1 MSPAPG
7 ETRTIRLT
15 VNGTDTGLREVPA
28 DLSLLDFLQEML
40 GLTGTKFCC
49 GIGVCRACT
58 VSLRRTSNAA
68 PVPIVSCSTAAVSVN
83 GQTVETVEGLA
94 TADRPNDIQ
103 RAFLD
108 HFAFQCG
115 YCTPGFLMATAVL
128 IERLRKS
135 PVSRGQ
141 LNSVVAEAI
150 GQHVCRCTGYV
161 RYHAAVRS
169 VILATPGLV
178 Q

>member
-1 MSPAPG
+1 MSPPAG

-15 VNGTDTGLREVPA
+15 VNGRDTGPREVPV
-28 DLSLLDFLQEML
+28 DLSVLDFLNEML

-58 VSLRRTSNAA
+58 VSLRRTAEAA

-83 GQTVETVEGLA
+83 GQIVDTVEGLA
-94 TADRPNDIQ
+94 TADKPNDIQ

-115 YCTPGFLMATAVL
+115 YCTPGFLMATTVL
-128 IERLRKS
+128 VERLRKS
-135 PVSRGQ
+135 PVSRDQ
-141 LNSVVAEAI
+141 LNAVVAEAI
-150 GQHVCRCTGYV
+150 GAHVCRCTGYA

-178 Q
+178 R

>member
-1 MSPAPG
+1 MSNAAG
-7 ETRTIRLT
+7 ETRTIRFT
-15 VNGTDTGLREVPA
+15 INGKDTGLREVPV
-28 DLSLLDFLQEML
+28 DLSLLEFLHETV

-58 VSLRRTSNAA
+58 VSVRRTSEAA

-83 GQTVETVEGLA
+83 GQVVETVEGLA
-94 TADRPNDIQ
+94 TADGPNAIQ

-128 IERLRKS
+128 VERLRKN
-135 PVSRGQ
+135 PVSRDQ
-141 LNSVVAEAI
+141 LNGVVAQAI
-150 GQHVCRCTGYV
+150 GEHVCRCTGYV
-161 RYHAAVRS
+161 RYHTAVRN
-169 VILATPGLV
+169 VIAATPGLLR
-178 Q
+178 